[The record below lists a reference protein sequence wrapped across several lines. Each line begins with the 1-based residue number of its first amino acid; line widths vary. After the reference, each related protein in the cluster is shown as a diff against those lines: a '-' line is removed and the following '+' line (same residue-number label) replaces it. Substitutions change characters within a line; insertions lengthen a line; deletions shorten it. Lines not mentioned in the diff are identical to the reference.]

1 MNNVETTRKQTAQ
14 AQAQASDG
22 PLRLRRRVAKDVLQR
37 GRRLRNRA
45 GVLIGVSMG
54 VVALLVAA
62 ME

>member
-1 MNNVETTRKQTAQ
+1 MNNVDRTRKQTAQ
-14 AQAQASDG
+14 APANDGAQ
-22 PLRLRRRVAKDVLQR
+22 RLRRRIAKDVLER

-54 VVALLVAA
+54 VVALLVA

>member
-1 MNNVETTRKQTAQ
+1 MNNVETIRKQPGRAN
-14 AQAQASDG
+14 DG
-22 PLRLRRRVAKDVLQR
+22 ALRLRRRVAKNVLER

-54 VVALLVAA
+54 VVALLVA

>member
-1 MNNVETTRKQTAQ
+1 MDSPKTHPKRTVQ
-14 AQAQASDG
+14 AQAADA
-22 PLRLRRRVAKDVLQR
+22 PRRPRRRIAMELLER

-54 VVALLVAA
+54 VVALLTV